1 MTELENL
8 RQEIDR
14 LDTQIA
20 KNIKMR
26 LDIAALIG
34 KYKKENNLEITDKT
48 RETKVIEK
56 FVNIAG
62 KNTEPIITA
71 IINASKEQEK

>member
-34 KYKKENNLEITDKT
+34 KYKKESSSLNS
-48 RETKVIEK
+48 R
-56 FVNIAG
+56 
-62 KNTEPIITA
+62 
-71 IINASKEQEK
+71 

>member
-48 RETKVIEK
+48 REIKVIEK

-62 KNTEPIITA
+62 KNTAPIIKA
-71 IINASKEQEK
+71 IIEASKKEE

>member
-34 KYKKENNLEITDKT
+34 KYKKENNLEITDKA
-48 RETKVIEK
+48 REKKVIEN
-56 FVNIAG
+56 FVNLAG
-62 KNTEPIITA
+62 KNTEQIIKA
-71 IINASKEQEK
+71 IIETSKKEE